1 MKPLPEAGLARGTPS
16 WAKTVAFSLIPVI
29 VLLLLA
35 EGGLR
40 VYSWYFRTAYERYNP
55 ATERLELVP
64 GFQSTLP
71 GGRRIRINSKGFAGP
86 EFDAAKP
93 AGIQRIF
100 AVGDSCTFAGD
111 WDVSYS
117 VFLERLLNAD
127 GRKFEVINAGIEG
140 YDSAFALGRI
150 RDDVLKYAPDLVTIY
165 VGWNDLMKTRPGS
178 VSSGGRVSWLGAA
191 LSRSYLFKG
200 LSKLVYFY
208 LRPMLAAPAASG
220 AEPEYHAFD
229 GFVSA
234 DYEDNLSAMVALLR
248 ERGVHVLLMTR
259 PTVLRRGMIA
269 ADLKA
274 ENVFF
279 PYYAEAY
286 SVPRL
291 LSLHNSYNASVRRV
305 AERLRVP
312 VVDLDEEFNRRD
324 KRALFWDTMH
334 PSKRGHELI
343 AATLAPRVRE
353 VLAAQ

>member
-1 MKPLPEAGLARGTPS
+1 VKPLLETAHARRTQS
-16 WAKTVAFSLIPVI
+16 WLKTIAFSLLPVI

-40 VYSWYFRTAYERYNP
+40 IYSWYFRTAYERYNP

-71 GGRRIRINSKGFAGP
+71 GGRRIRINSKGFVGP
-86 EFDAAKP
+86 EFDAIKP

-117 VFLERLLNAD
+117 VFLERLLNAN

-150 RDDVLKYAPDLVTIY
+150 RDDILKYAPDLVTIY

-178 VSSGGRVSWLGAA
+178 VSAGNEVSWLGSI
-191 LSRSYLFKG
+191 LSQSYLFKG
-200 LSKLVYFY
+200 LSKVVFFY
-208 LRPMLAAPAASG
+208 VRPMLSAPALSG
-220 AEPEYHAFD
+220 GESEYHAYD

-234 DYEDNLSAMVALLR
+234 AYENNLSAMVTLLR
-248 ERGVHVLLMTR
+248 EHNVRVMLMTR
-259 PTVLRRGMIA
+259 PTVLMREMSA
-269 ADLKA
+269 ADLKSL
-274 ENVFF
+274 NVFF
-279 PYYAEAY
+279 PYYPEAY

-291 LSLHNSYNASVRRV
+291 LSLHNAYNVSVRRLGR
-305 AERLRVP
+305 RLQVP
-312 VVDLDEEFNRRD
+312 VVDLDEVFNQQD
-324 KRALFWDTMH
+324 KRKLFWDTMH
-334 PSKRGHELI
+334 PSREGHVLI
-343 AATLAPRVRE
+343 ARTLEPRVRE
-353 VLAAQ
+353 ALAQ